1 MIVENEYND
10 KDLKIQQR
18 AVKLGEVTRKVPI
31 RKLLKNTEPT
41 LLKHIDENPQL
52 KASLLKHYDQKS
64 EFEAFLFRSG
74 LCTLFNESG
83 RDEIAIR
90 NATRTALEPFLLE
103 KNLANSKLEAFLV
116 NHHEIIGRVSQTLKI
131 LLLDCFHNNRD
142 LPTINE
148 GLISSIYMTVTHKFK
163 TNQI

>member
-18 AVKLGEVTRKVPI
+18 VVKSGEVTRKVPI

-64 EFEAFLFRSG
+64 EFEAFLLQSG
-74 LCTLFNESG
+74 LL
-83 RDEIAIR
+83 RVDY
-90 NATRTALEPFLLE
+90 
-103 KNLANSKLEAFLV
+103 LV
-116 NHHEIIGRVSQTLKI
+116 VFQI
-131 LLLDCFHNNRD
+131 L
-142 LPTINE
+142 
-148 GLISSIYMTVTHKFK
+148 
-163 TNQI
+163 

>member
-18 AVKLGEVTRKVPI
+18 AVKSDEVTRKVPI
-31 RKLLKNTEPT
+31 RN
-41 LLKHIDENPQL
+41 
-52 KASLLKHYDQKS
+52 
-64 EFEAFLFRSG
+64 
-74 LCTLFNESG
+74 
-83 RDEIAIR
+83 
-90 NATRTALEPFLLE
+90 LLE

-142 LPTINE
+142 LPTINK
-148 GLISSIYMTVTHKFK
+148 GLISSIYMTVTHIFK
-163 TNQI
+163 TNQGRKRKITPGVDVKVNDLYENKMIAILSRPDPLNKVLIPDRRRKASNSDFWS